1 LKTEQMN
8 ETMNAK
14 RVVSRGRLDMV
25 QSEKL
30 SISYLVS
37 LRAIL
42 VQSSLGF
49 NKLKMLSHE
58 DQLRITCQF
67 TINNYIS
74 YLLTKCLTVFK
85 ETRPTLLETLTV
97 LRKKFKTIPLTVKY
111 HSLES

>member
-1 LKTEQMN
+1 MI
-8 ETMNAK
+8 
-14 RVVSRGRLDMV
+14 

-49 NKLKMLSHE
+49 NKLKMLSTE

-67 TINNYIS
+67 TLNNYIS

-85 ETRPTLLETLTV
+85 EKRPTLLETLIV